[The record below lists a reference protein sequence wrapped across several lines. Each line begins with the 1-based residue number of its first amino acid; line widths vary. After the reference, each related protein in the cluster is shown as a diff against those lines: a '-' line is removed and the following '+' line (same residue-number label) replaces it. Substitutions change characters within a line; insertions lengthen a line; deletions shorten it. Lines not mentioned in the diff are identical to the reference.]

1 MVTSSDIIDVIRL
14 YREFPKYNYLSDRDI
29 AITIIPSLSLN
40 QYNIFRYPSTGV
52 AYAFTNWAFLSPNV
66 EDRFLKTGVL
76 ENLDWDSGSNCWHID
91 TVNTTQDKIKKIY
104 KLSVEKIS
112 KIINDDD
119 YINWL
124 RVDVLNKKI
133 KRINKMKVST
143 AKRKFNKGK

>member
-1 MVTSSDIIDVIRL
+1 MVNNTDIIEVVKL
-14 YREFPKYNYLSDRDI
+14 YRNFPKYNYLTDREI
-29 AITIIPSLSLN
+29 AIAIIPSLSLN

-52 AYAFTNWAFLSPNV
+52 AYAFTNWAFLSSSV
-66 EDRFLKTGVL
+66 EERFLKTGYL
-76 ENLDWDSGSNCWHID
+76 KNLDWKSGDICWHIE
-91 TVNTTQDKIKKIY
+91 TVNTTQDKIKEIY